1 LIISE
6 KIRSVKPLFCYAF
19 VIEHTFLSGW
29 ASEGEIEAVQYL
41 SEFKTFNDIESLNK
55 AIYDHICA
63 HYYNLNETDRK
74 ILKTLGRYAVKYL
87 GAAHLKVVTI
97 AETIGKSEKT
107 VRRSLNKLQKLG
119 IIRKVVTTRKVLG
132 GYGANIYVI
141 LPCDQSSVSNRQQS
155 EKPTEVSHKQT
166 KTEAETITIQNY
178 NTVNN
183 INTYKDEPSR
193 FDSPYIAF
201 KRMVNCF
208 VNDNKLTNKLYG
220 VWLAHTRYLRDHYE
234 VNTLLEAGIQ
244 AIKVT
249 FQASKRKKLRNI
261 AGYFNGTLDRM
272 LDRLYYEEIK
282 AFYM

>member
-1 LIISE
+1 
-6 KIRSVKPLFCYAF
+6 VKYL
-19 VIEHTFLSGW
+19 
-29 ASEGEIEAVQYL
+29 GEY
-41 SEFKTFNDIESLNK
+41 KTFNNVESLNQ

-63 HYYNLNETDRK
+63 HYYDLNETDRK

-87 GAAHLKVVTI
+87 GVAHLKVITI
-97 AETIGKSEKT
+97 AKTIGKSEKT

-119 IIRKVVTTRKVLG
+119 IIRKVATTRKVLG

-141 LPCDQSSVSNRQQS
+141 LPCDQSSVTNRQQT
-155 EKPTEVSHKQT
+155 EKPTDVSRKQA
-166 KTEAETITIQNY
+166 KTENEAITIQSY

-183 INTYKDEPSR
+183 DINTYRNEPSR
-193 FDSPYIAF
+193 FDSPYIIF

-220 VWLAHTRYLRDHYE
+220 VWLAHTSYLRDHYDA
-234 VNTLLEAGIQ
+234 NALLEAGIQ
-244 AIKVT
+244 AIKAT

-261 AGYFNGTLDRM
+261 VGYFNGTLDRM
-272 LDRLYYEEIK
+272 LDRLYYEEIM